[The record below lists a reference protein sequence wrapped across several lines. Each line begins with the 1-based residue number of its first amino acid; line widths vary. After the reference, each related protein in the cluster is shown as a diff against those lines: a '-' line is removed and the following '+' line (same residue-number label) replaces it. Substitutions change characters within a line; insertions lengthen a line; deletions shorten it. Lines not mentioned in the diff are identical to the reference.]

1 MHRHGLRGLDAARVT
16 AAIRQAVAEAHE
28 IAVHAAVLVRP
39 FTLPKTSSGKIQR
52 HLCRAAFLESGL
64 ETVGEW
70 REAGEPESAETLSA
84 WLVERLAAELHLD
97 TRQIDIQAPF
107 AQLGLDSARLVGLSG
122 ELEARLGRRLDP
134 TLLYEHPTIAALA
147 RHLAGGKESEGL
159 GEERADLPPP
169 TAFAIVGMAC
179 RFPGADGLEAFWRLL
194 RDGVDAVTEVPAE
207 RRELTGWPPEAEGRW
222 GGFLAG
228 VERFDPAFF
237 GLGGREAARVDPQQ
251 RLLLEVA
258 WEALEDAGRPELAPG
273 ARTGVFVG
281 ISTYDYGRLQPA
293 DPAAIDAYGGP
304 GCALSVAANRL
315 SYTFD
320 LRGPS
325 LAVDTACSSSLVAL
339 HLACQSLE
347 RGECDRA
354 LVGGV
359 NLMLVPDVG
368 VSYARAGNLAAD
380 GRCKA

>member
-1 MHRHGLRGLDAARVT
+1 
-16 AAIRQAVAEAHE
+16 
-28 IAVHAAVLVRP
+28 
-39 FTLPKTSSGKIQR
+39 
-52 HLCRAAFLESGL
+52 
-64 ETVGEW
+64 
-70 REAGEPESAETLSA
+70 
-84 WLVERLAAELHLD
+84 
-97 TRQIDIQAPF
+97 
-107 AQLGLDSARLVGLSG
+107 
-122 ELEARLGRRLDP
+122 
-134 TLLYEHPTIAALA
+134 
-147 RHLAGGKESEGL
+147 
-159 GEERADLPPP
+159 
-169 TAFAIVGMAC
+169 MAC

-194 RDGVDAVTEVPAE
+194 REGVDAVSEVPDE
-207 RRELTGWPPEAEGRW
+207 RRELAAWPPDSGVRW
-222 GGFLAG
+222 GGFLSG

-237 GLGGREAARVDPQQ
+237 GLGGREAAQVDPQQ
-251 RLLLEVA
+251 RLLLEVT
-258 WEALEDAGRPELAPG
+258 WEALEDAGRPEQTAG

-315 SYTFD
+315 SYTFN

-339 HLACQSLE
+339 HLACRSLE
-347 RGECDRA
+347 EGECDLA

-380 GRCKA
+380 GRCKAFDARADGFVRGEGAGCVVLKPLDRALADGDRVYAVVRGTAMNQDGRTNGLMAPSPRAQEEVLRQAFGRAGVSPGEVQYVEAHGTGTLLGDPIEAKALGRVLAEGRPAGRRCAIGSVKTNVGHLEAA